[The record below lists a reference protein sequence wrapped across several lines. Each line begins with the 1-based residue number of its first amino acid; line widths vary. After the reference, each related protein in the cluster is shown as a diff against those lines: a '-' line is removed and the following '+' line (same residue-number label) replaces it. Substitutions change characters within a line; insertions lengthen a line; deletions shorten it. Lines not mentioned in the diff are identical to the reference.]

1 MHTKTST
8 KTARLDILVGS
19 SFAALSM
26 FIVGYSITRA
36 SLSQPASTNAP
47 TEYEYNVVPH
57 GGTLWNEFGS

>member
-8 KTARLDILVGS
+8 KTSNLDRLVGI

-36 SLSQPASTNAP
+36 YMSQSASPNLPA
-47 TEYEYNVVPH
+47 EHNVVPH
-57 GGTLWNEFGS
+57 EGTLWNGFGS